1 MVTHIQHEAGGTAFN
16 AVNSGMQDQ
25 GGTLIKKR
33 GLLSGRMPLFA
44 LFLFALALSVAFPYG
59 IGLVVFVW
67 VIALVGA
74 IAGVGIASFILLKE
88 LFGKTSTFGYAPTT
102 AYLAGKKTKKKKS
115 KEVPSQEE
123 DKDGQ

>member
-1 MVTHIQHEAGGTAFN
+1 MITHAQHEAGTTFD
-16 AVNSGMQDQ
+16 VGMQDR
-25 GGTLIKKR
+25 GGGHLKKR
-33 GLLSGRMPLFA
+33 GLLSGRIPLFA

-74 IAGVGIASFILLKE
+74 IAGVGMASFILLKE

-102 AYLAGKKTKKKKS
+102 AYLAGKKMKKKS
-115 KEVPSQEE
+115 KEGPSQEE
-123 DKDGQ
+123 RKDGQ

>member
-1 MVTHIQHEAGGTAFN
+1 MITHAQHESGGTVFH
-16 AVNSGMQDQ
+16 AVKSELQQQ
-25 GGTLIKKR
+25 GGALLKKR
-33 GLLSGRMPLFA
+33 GLLSGRIPLFA
-44 LFLFALALSVAFPYG
+44 LFLFALVLSVAFPYG

-102 AYLAGKKTKKKKS
+102 AYLAGKKTKKKV
-115 KEVPSQEE
+115 KEVPSREE
-123 DKDGQ
+123 DKDGR

>member
-1 MVTHIQHEAGGTAFN
+1 MITHAQHEAGTTF
-16 AVNSGMQDQ
+16 AVGMQDR
-25 GGTLIKKR
+25 GGRPLKKK
-33 GLLSGRMPLFA
+33 GLLSGRIPLFA

-74 IAGVGIASFILLKE
+74 IAGVGMASFILLKE

-102 AYLAGKKTKKKKS
+102 AYLAGKKMKKKS
-115 KEVPSQEE
+115 KEGPSQEE
-123 DKDGQ
+123 RKDGQ